1 MAIDLGTLRV
11 TTPDGQ
17 VREYPL
23 DSATV
28 YIGRAEGNGV
38 VIDHVSVSR
47 RHALLATNADETT
60 TVTDLNSATGTF
72 VGGQRIPANVATT
85 VGQGV
90 ALRFGDA
97 EARFIVQREA
107 PSAPESRGAGSVE
120 GQAPFTVSLKSP
132 SEPVAAGSSTTA
144 TIVIQN
150 RSAAV
155 DEYTITVA
163 DVPAEWVRIARPQ
176 LALVPEARDE
186 LTIVIQP
193 PKSSAATAGERPLTV
208 AVLSRE
214 HKREVR
220 VIGNFN
226 IRSFED
232 IDFALKPSRSKG
244 PFTATVSNSGNTAVV
259 YNISAEVEGEG
270 PELEFAVDGPRVELG
285 PGETKT
291 VPIRAKLTKRKL
303 TGQPL
308 TRQFSV
314 EARPETGVVTRK
326 NAMAVLTVSP
336 PLRNWRYMAMAL
348 LVLIVGPIGWYS
360 IPRICGGSYSE
371 CFDRGGSAKKAEPV
385 KTPTEVP
392 GTTPAATSP
401 TSAAATGMRN
411 GIKAKV
417 INSPTGS
424 CLAVRSD
431 PTRQSD
437 SNIVTRICDDK
448 VVNIV
453 SDKTETEGYVWWRVD
468 DAAGI
473 TGWAAEN
480 LVSGGDAF
488 LVPN

>member
-47 RHALLATNADETT
+47 RHALLATNADATT

-72 VGGQRIPANVATT
+72 VGGQRTAPNVATT
-85 VGQGV
+85 VGAGV

-97 EARFIVQREA
+97 EARFIVQREVVPA
-107 PSAPESRGAGSVE
+107 SEARGTGGVE

-132 SEPVAAGSSTTA
+132 TEPVAAGSSTTA

-155 DEYTITVA
+155 DEYTISVA

-193 PKSSAATAGERPLTV
+193 PKTFAATAGERPLTV

-232 IDFALKPSRSKG
+232 MDFAVKPSRSKG
-244 PFTATVSNSGNTAVV
+244 PFTATVSNSGNMPVAYT
-259 YNISAEVEGEG
+259 ISAEVEGEG
-270 PELEFAVDGPRVELG
+270 PELEFAIDGPRVELG

-291 VPIRAKLTKRKL
+291 VPIRAKLSKRKL
-303 TGQPL
+303 TGQPV

-314 EARPETGVVTRK
+314 EARPETGVITRK
-326 NAMAVLTVSP
+326 NAMAVLAVSP
-336 PLRNWRYMAMAL
+336 PLRNWRYIAMAL
-348 LVLIVGPIGWYS
+348 LVVIVGPIGWYS
-360 IPRICGGSYSE
+360 IPRLCGGSYSE
-371 CFDRGGSAKKAEPV
+371 CFDRGGSKKIVSPAPTAAPGV
-385 KTPTEVP
+385 TPT
-392 GTTPAATSP
+392 ATSP
-401 TSAAATGMRN
+401 TTAPATGMRN

-417 INSPTGS
+417 INSPTNS
-424 CLAVRSD
+424 CLAVRTE
-431 PTRQSD
+431 PTRQGD
-437 SNIVTRICDDK
+437 SNIVTRICNDK

-453 SDKTETEGYVWWRVD
+453 SDKTETEGYVWWRID
-468 DAAGI
+468 DGAGI
-473 TGWAAEN
+473 SGWAAEK
-480 LVSGGDAF
+480 LISGGDAF